1 MGKSMGDFSI
11 KRVGKAALV
20 AVLAAAILGGGKL
33 AYDAFMVNYPMR
45 TQIAMLEER
54 RSHAV
59 SVGLV
64 LHPDDL
70 DKARAA
76 GFALFDEFQKFD
88 EFYRSNS
95 EFKTALD
102 SGRAGVD
109 VAQIVLGNPRAHDD
123 LLRATSLG
131 NVNVPHDWGLGL
143 THASPDLFMFGR
155 YVSTLCALAEH
166 SSSKGDSKSATAY
179 IVAAA
184 RIAEYVVDEPSNQA
198 LVMWGSCSQRV
209 IRAAYGLLESNPS
222 SATVEA
228 ARRILDMVKPP
239 PDLSAAVRN
248 ECLLSQVS
256 ARQFDSMTLE
266 EKILLQQAPSDKMI
280 EPPQGA
286 NVSKALESSC
296 LEFWSKAMQNSG
308 DAEGDLQRAGQFLDQ
323 MCEEWSHDADETGY
337 LSLGISVTFE
347 QVGTSIMRVEQMKR
361 LVITATDLVAH
372 ALTNSGLPD
381 SLAEGRQ
388 EHIDPISKRP
398 FLYRRLAGSFVLQA
412 LGDFDGAN
420 VAPPENDLQLVR
432 HQGYA
437 LTFELPR

>member
-1 MGKSMGDFSI
+1 MGDFSI
-11 KRVGKAALV
+11 KRVGKAALI
-20 AVLAAAILGGGKL
+20 AVLAAAILGGGKI

-45 TQIAMLEER
+45 AQIAMLEER
-54 RSHAV
+54 RAQAV

-70 DKARAA
+70 DKDRAA

-95 EFKTALD
+95 KFKSALD
-102 SGRAGVD
+102 SGRAGGK
-109 VAQIVLGNPRAHDD
+109 VAQIVLVDQRAHDD
-123 LLRATSLG
+123 LMKATSLG
-131 NVNVPHDWGLGL
+131 NVNVPHEWGLGL
-143 THASPDLFMFGR
+143 AHAAPNLFMFGR

-166 SSSKGDSKSATAY
+166 SSSKGDSKSAIEY
-179 IVAAA
+179 IAAAA

-209 IRAAYGLLESNPS
+209 IRAAYALLESDPS
-222 SATVEA
+222 PATVDA
-228 ARRILDMVKPP
+228 ARNILEMVRPP
-239 PDLSAAVRN
+239 TDLSAAVRN

-256 ARQFDSMTLE
+256 ARQFDSMTFE
-266 EKILLQQAPSDKMI
+266 EKVLLQQAPSDRMT

-286 NVSKALESSC
+286 NVSKALESCC
-296 LEFWSKAMQNSG
+296 LDFWSKAMQNAS
-308 DAEGDLQRAGQFLDQ
+308 DPEGNLQRAGKFLDQ
-323 MCEEWSHDADETGY
+323 MCEEWSHEADETGY

-347 QVGTSIMRVEQMKR
+347 QVGIGIMRVEQLKR
-361 LVITATDLVAH
+361 LVLTATDVVSH
-372 ALTNSGLPD
+372 ALTNNGLPD
-381 SLAEGRQ
+381 SLAEGRP
-388 EHIDPISKRP
+388 EHIDPIGKRP
-398 FLYRRLAGSFVLQA
+398 FLYKRLAGSFVLQA